1 MSSENQAWKEL
12 LRARCAEA
20 IERLEIRP
28 PTLETEPEP
37 PSLYDFH
44 ADLAALRN
52 ELRKGN
58 RKTAETFSRFGDV
71 LESMQ
76 ADSGKLREFL
86 AAAAKPD
93 KTGKISRNLALGLI
107 DIADRLERLETAAE
121 LQAESGLLALA
132 RAENRWRKQTE
143 ALEIVRQRLHDLLAH
158 TGIQRIESTGQPFDP
173 LWMKAVAGEQSPSSP
188 AQTRLIV
195 AEELLAGY
203 RMGEDC
209 LRPAEVR
216 LRASE
221 TPAFEPANP
230 PS

>member
-1 MSSENQAWKEL
+1 MSSQDQAWKEL
-12 LRARCAEA
+12 LHARCAEA
-20 IERLEIRP
+20 IERLQFRP
-28 PTLETEPEP
+28 PQLETEPEP

-52 ELRKGN
+52 EQRKGN

-86 AAAAKPD
+86 VSAAKSD
-93 KTGKISRNLALGLI
+93 ETGKISRNLVLGLI
-107 DIADRLERLETAAE
+107 DIADRLDRLETAA
-121 LQAESGLLALA
+121 QAKNGSRRLLTLVKD
-132 RAENRWRKQTE
+132 ETRWRKQTE
-143 ALEIVRQRLHDLLAH
+143 ALSIVRQRLEDVLASS
-158 TGIQRIESTGQPFDP
+158 GIQRIEVIGQPFDP
-173 LWMKAVAGEQSPSSP
+173 LWMKAVAGEQTP
-188 AQTRLIV
+188 AQNPRIV

-216 LRASE
+216 LG
-221 TPAFEPANP
+221 
-230 PS
+230 